1 VRLYKWQGLS
11 KVTELKRKA
20 VVSGKVILLD
30 GICHTAMRVRKRSVV
45 AMNFNDNE
53 VNDEKTR

>member
-1 VRLYKWQGLS
+1 MNCNCLG
-11 KVTELKRKA
+11 T
-20 VVSGKVILLD
+20 
-30 GICHTAMRVRKRSVV
+30 CHAAMRVRKRSVV